1 MKKGID
7 KPQFLCYN
15 IIEQIEKGGDEMA
28 MSIKQVAEYSGA
40 SYATVRRMKIKLGR
54 MPTIEEVIERKRKVG
69 RPTTEYEKQFALK
82 TLSTNRTLRLYVERL
97 IEVYGENIT
106 LKEIL
111 ERNN

>member
-1 MKKGID
+1 
-7 KPQFLCYN
+7 
-15 IIEQIEKGGDEMA
+15 MA
-28 MSIKQVAEYSGA
+28 MSVKEIAEYSGA

-69 RPTTEYEKQFALK
+69 RPTTEHEKKFAQK
-82 TLSTNRTLRLYVERL
+82 TLSTSRTLRLYVERL
-97 IEVYGENIT
+97 IEIYGENTT